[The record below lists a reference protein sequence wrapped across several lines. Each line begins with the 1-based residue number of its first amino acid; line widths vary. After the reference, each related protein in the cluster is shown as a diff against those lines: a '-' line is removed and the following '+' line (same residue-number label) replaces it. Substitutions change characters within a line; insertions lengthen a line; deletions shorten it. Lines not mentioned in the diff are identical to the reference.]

1 MTTSSKSSEFLRTP
15 RGNQTTKDLY
25 SRFDQGFVI
34 GPFELD
40 DQVTP
45 RDGSCEA
52 DGVHRRFSTR
62 VREAKSVEPRD
73 GITQAQG

>member
-1 MTTSSKSSEFLRTP
+1 
-15 RGNQTTKDLY
+15 
-25 SRFDQGFVI
+25 VI